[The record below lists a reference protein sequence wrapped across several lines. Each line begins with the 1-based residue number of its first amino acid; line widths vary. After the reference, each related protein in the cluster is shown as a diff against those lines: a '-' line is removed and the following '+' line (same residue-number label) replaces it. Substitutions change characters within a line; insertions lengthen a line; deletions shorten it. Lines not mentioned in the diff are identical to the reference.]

1 MYQYLLRDVHEQP
14 ILRGFVYYYY
24 YKTVSLPASSRDLA
38 STTMVSFFR
47 WDLGMAR
54 EACKRSFFAF
64 NRACR

>member
-1 MYQYLLRDVHEQP
+1 MS
-14 ILRGFVYYYY
+14 
-24 YKTVSLPASSRDLA
+24 VSLPASSSDLA

-64 NRACR
+64 NRACYERERGLIERRED